1 MNENRHV
8 ESRREFVK
16 KAAYVAPVIM
26 SLKATSALAA
36 IGSPRPR
43 TRTDVEADLHHWREE
58 SRIRLRAMQQE
69 RSSQQR
75 RAQLRAAWQAA
86 VQRVRELI
94 EELRR
99 LLQP

>member
-43 TRTDVEADLHHWREE
+43 TRTDVEADLRHWREE

-69 RSSQQR
+69 RSQQR
-75 RAQLRAAWQAA
+75 RAQLQAAWQAA
-86 VQRVRELI
+86 MQRVRELI

>member
-8 ESRREFVK
+8 ESRRDFVK

-36 IGSPRPR
+36 TGSPR
-43 TRTDVEADLHHWREE
+43 TRTRKDVEADLHHWREE
-58 SRIRLRAMQQE
+58 SKIRLRAMQQE
-69 RSSQQR
+69 RAQQR

-86 VQRVRELI
+86 MERVRELI
-94 EELRR
+94 EELRKFMK
-99 LLQP
+99 P